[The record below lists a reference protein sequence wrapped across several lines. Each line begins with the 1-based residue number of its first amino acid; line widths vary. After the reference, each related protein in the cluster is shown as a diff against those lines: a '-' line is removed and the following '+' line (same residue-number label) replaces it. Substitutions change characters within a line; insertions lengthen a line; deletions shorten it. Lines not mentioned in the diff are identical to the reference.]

1 MDGMVYMKKILKNL
15 LIFILIITVTI
26 SLFIYTMLD
35 TTKTL
40 FQKDNIVNMLKQV
53 DIMELIGEESLNKYI
68 KL

>member
-1 MDGMVYMKKILKNL
+1 MKKIVKNL
-15 LIFILIITVTI
+15 LIFILIITSTI

-53 DIMELIGEESLNKYI
+53 V
-68 KL
+68 